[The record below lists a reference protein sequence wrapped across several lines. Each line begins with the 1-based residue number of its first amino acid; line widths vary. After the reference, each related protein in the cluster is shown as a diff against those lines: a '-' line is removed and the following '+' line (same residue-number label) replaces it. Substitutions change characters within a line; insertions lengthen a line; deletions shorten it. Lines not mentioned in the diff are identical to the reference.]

1 MAVDD
6 DARREALR
14 SALHKAVKGTP
25 LALFPHIVPEG
36 ETVSERFNAT
46 LDDGSTVIFERRTTA
61 TQRTDAFLTGADG
74 ASQPLPD
81 GEYRLKAGI
90 SFRVVSGRL
99 DFDAILKDPDGV
111 EPFRQ
116 YDAWKEVVAIEN
128 PLFSLPDPSL
138 ITDVVRFLAPDD
150 RSYYAVQLGADQ
162 PYQAFVVVDHRL
174 QSLADGKYPLPN
186 GQYFKV
192 ERGHVHP
199 ESLPALKVHAYDST
213 RLPR

>member
-1 MAVDD
+1 MSD
-6 DARREALR
+6 DARREAVR

-25 LALFPHIVPEG
+25 LALFPHIMPEG

-46 LDDGSTVIFERRTTA
+46 LNDGSSVVFERRTTA
-61 TQRTDAFLTGADG
+61 TQHTDAFLRSEDG
-74 ASQPLPD
+74 RLHPLED
-81 GEYRLKAGI
+81 GEYRLKEGI
-90 SFRVVSGRL
+90 SFRVVNGHF

-116 YDAWKEVVAIEN
+116 YGAWKEVVAIEN

-150 RSYYAVQLGADQ
+150 KSYYAVQLGANG
-162 PYQAFVVVDHRL
+162 PYHAYVVVDHQLKPLADGEYPLPGGRRFKV
-174 QSLADGKYPLPN
+174 QSGYVHEGSLAD
-186 GQYFKV
+186 
-192 ERGHVHP
+192 
-199 ESLPALKVHAYDST
+199 LKVYAYEST

>member
-1 MAVDD
+1 MSE
-6 DARREALR
+6 DARREAVR

-46 LDDGSTVIFERRTTA
+46 LDNGSTVVFERRTTA
-61 TQRTDAFLTGADG
+61 TQRTDAFLRSADG
-74 ASQPLPD
+74 KLDTLKD
-81 GEYRLKAGI
+81 GDYRLKEGI
-90 SFRVVSGRL
+90 NFRVVNGRF

-116 YDAWKEVVAIEN
+116 YGAWKEVVAIEN
-128 PLFSLPDPSL
+128 PLFSLSDPSL

-150 RSYYAVQLGADQ
+150 KSYYAVQLGANG
-162 PYQAFVVVDHRL
+162 PYHAYVVVEHQLKALTDGEYPLPGGRRFKVEKGFVHEG
-174 QSLADGKYPLPN
+174 SLAD
-186 GQYFKV
+186 
-192 ERGHVHP
+192 
-199 ESLPALKVHAYDST
+199 LKVYAYEST

>member
-1 MAVDD
+1 MSD
-6 DARREALR
+6 DARREAVR

-46 LDDGSTVIFERRTTA
+46 LDNGSTVVFERRTTA
-61 TQRTDAFLTGADG
+61 TQRTDAFIRSADG
-74 ASQPLPD
+74 KLEALTD
-81 GEYRLKAGI
+81 GDYRLKEGI
-90 SFRVVSGRL
+90 DFRVVAGRF

-116 YDAWKEVVAIEN
+116 YGAWKEVVAIEN
-128 PLFSLPDPSL
+128 PLFSLADPSL

-150 RSYYAVQLGADQ
+150 KSYYAVQLGANG
-162 PYQAFVVVDHRL
+162 PYHAYVVVDHRL
-174 QSLADGKYPLPN
+174 QTLADGEYPLPGGRRFKVEKGQVHEGSLAD
-186 GQYFKV
+186 
-192 ERGHVHP
+192 
-199 ESLPALKVHAYDST
+199 LKVYAYEST